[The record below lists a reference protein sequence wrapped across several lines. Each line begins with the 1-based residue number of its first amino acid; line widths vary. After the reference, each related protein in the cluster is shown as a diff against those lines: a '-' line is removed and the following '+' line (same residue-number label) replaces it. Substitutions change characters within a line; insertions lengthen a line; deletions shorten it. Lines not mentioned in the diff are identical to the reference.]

1 MTHTIEFNGNTRNG
15 PHIIMVRVLE
25 RNGGYETQIRYLG
38 SWTGPGISLFGILDR
53 TWDLWIPGLVKMK
66 IDIGIIMC
74 IRRWHH
80 ATIHIQSRCDAFAT
94 ICTAM
99 THFFP
104 RFDFQRWITSAP
116 SSYDRVSSI
125 GSTLKT
131 LSEWGP
137 LLLYFCLFLHHPI
150 STNLE
155 LLRLYKG
162 FQAAGYSNLA
172 SSHL

>member
-1 MTHTIEFNGNTRNG
+1 MAHTIEFNGNTR
-15 PHIIMVRVLE
+15 I
-25 RNGGYETQIRYLG
+25 G
-38 SWTGPGISLFGILDR
+38 SPQYNALCPGEEWSLWNPDSLFGILDR

-80 ATIHIQSRCDAFAT
+80 ATIHIHSRCDAFAT

-172 SSHL
+172 SSRL